1 MAQNEEV
8 VARIR
13 VEYVNGDAIRQ
24 FADNVNRASADIK
37 KNGVELTKLAAESR
51 RTSQAFAS
59 STGASSGFFKS
70 VGGGGNVIR
79 NASAQFQD
87 FAVQIQGGQD
97 AMRAFAQQ
105 APQLFSAFGVFGT
118 VLGTVIAITAAL
130 PALQQLFNVVTNTS
144 KPFKD
149 ALEDLNDAMA
159 RVGETGHDFKLDDF
173 IEEFNAADKGVRKSM
188 VAILEWQ
195 AQIAKLKDEQLGK
208 SATQSIQD
216 ALIPT
221 VGGQALQFFN
231 AIIEQDQQKLIDF
244 IKTIGDDFGG
254 AQKTLVDGLKIS
266 EEAARDL
273 VTQLN
278 FFKQLPEDDM
288 RRIITLFEKAGN
300 TKFDGLV
307 KNLYQ
312 IREAAIAVADQQK
325 KTNKTLGESKGAIA
339 SGTDLLTDKDR
350 EKLAGKK
357 EKGDIVFNNE
367 QLKVSE
373 AIIKRIREEFGLT
386 RAQASAFSG
395 NLFTESQGFQ
405 TNIKENLSGND
416 PRQAAARKLG
426 GGFGLAQW
434 SGIRKTQ
441 LKEFAAQ
448 MGKDVGDLSL
458 QLDFLVKELYET
470 KFGKETIASLKK
482 IDDLSDAAVAV
493 RKKFEKPNA
502 ELAHDDRRIK
512 ATKAAFIGDATE
524 SERQFDFEAEKK
536 ALKEVTEHAKKYE
549 EVLADIASAKSF
561 GSGSIQ
567 ENILEEQSKAYKKL
581 GIDVNNL
588 TEATKAEKEKIDE
601 TIRSRAQNIEL
612 MKLES
617 EQAKKARENFEDIE
631 KLKAEIK
638 ELNIGVID
646 SEQFN
651 EELGKIHDR
660 LKLGILTPDEAKA
673 LQDSMVPNLESRF
686 GDVKE
691 GYSEMSEFAKEA
703 ARNMQDAF
711 ADFLFD
717 PFKDGI
723 KGMADNFVNILRR
736 MAAEAVA
743 AKIFEGLMGKDGS
756 GSGGLLDKGVGL
768 LSKLFGAF
776 GGGGG
781 VASAKGN
788 VFDQGNVI
796 PFAMGGVVSRAT
808 KFPMAN
814 GRMGLMGESGPEAIL
829 PLRRGADGR
838 LGISSDNRNSGH
850 TYNISQ
856 NINVENGDP
865 GRVRQAAGSA
875 IREAM
880 SINARGNRYR

>member
-1 MAQNEEV
+1 MAEEV
-8 VARIR
+8 VARVR

-130 PALQQLFNVVTNTS
+130 PALQQLFSVVTNTS

-278 FFKQLPEDDM
+278 FFKQLPEDEM

-325 KTNKTLGESKGAIA
+325 KTNKTLGEAKGAIA

-350 EKLAGKK
+350 KKLEKGTLKQEIADAKALERILAGIKFVETGSIGNK
-357 EKGDIVFNNE
+357 NNSGATSPTGARGTF
-367 QLKVSE
+367 Q
-373 AIIKRIREEFGLT
+373 LT
-386 RAQASAFSG
+386 RPFIKDAENLLGHSVDPRNDKEAAEAVKVMIKKYLEMFDGNVAKALLAFSG
-395 NLFTESQGFQ
+395 VGVAGVKTAEAAAAKAGRPEDFIQFAKMQRPEANVTPLKYLQKAQQGINLFDD
-405 TNIKENLSGND
+405 K
-416 PRQAAARKLG
+416 
-426 GGFGLAQW
+426 
-434 SGIRKTQ
+434 SGIKTLDEQ
-441 LKEFAAQ
+441 I
-448 MGKDVGDLSL
+448 KD
-458 QLDFLVKELYET
+458 T
-470 KFGKETIASLKK
+470 
-482 IDDLSDAAVAV
+482 
-493 RKKFEKPNA
+493 EKSFD
-502 ELAHDDRRIK
+502 E
-512 ATKAAFIGDATE
+512 ATKH
-524 SERQFDFEAEKK
+524 AEKYK
-536 ALKEVTEHAKKYE
+536 
-549 EVLADIASAKSF
+549 EVLADIADAKSF
-561 GSGSIQ
+561 GKGTAQ
-567 ENILEEQSKAYKKL
+567 EAMLEAQSEAYKKL

-588 TEATKAEKEKIDE
+588 TEATKAEKEEIDKA
-601 TIRSRAQNIEL
+601 IKSRQFSIEV
-612 MKLES
+612 MKLEG
-617 EQAKKARENFEDIE
+617 EQAKKSKEAFEDIE

-638 ELNIGVID
+638 ELNIGVIS
-646 SEQFN
+646 SEDFN
-651 EELGKIHDR
+651 EELGKIADR

-686 GDVKE
+686 GDVE
-691 GYSEMSEFAKEA
+691 NGYKEMSEFAKEA